1 MSYFVRLFAMALAI
15 ALLPSPTMAEIKTL
29 SINAFYRERIALPQN
44 AELYVELV
52 GTSRMGAGNKNIA
65 SQRFAMVNV
74 PMTVALS
81 YDPRVLDE
89 TYRYSVIASIW
100 SAGTSLFRT
109 TKPLDIIG
117 QPNGVSVDLLLT
129 MVSDENDNIANGRS
143 IAGIEWAVT
152 EISGL
157 PWPNDD
163 PATLIFDTESNV
175 SAFGGCNRFR
185 GKAVTSDGA
194 LAFHG
199 DFAGTLM
206 ACPDPL
212 EDLERR
218 FLNALR
224 QVAGYVRYGAGLLL
238 TDAQGNAVM
247 HLVQRPE

>member
-1 MSYFVRLFAMALAI
+1 M
-15 ALLPSPTMAEIKTL
+15 TD
-29 SINAFYRERIALPQN
+29 
-44 AELYVELV
+44 
-52 GTSRMGAGNKNIA
+52 
-65 SQRFAMVNV
+65 V
-74 PMTVALS
+74 PMTVALF
-81 YDPRVLDE
+81 YDRKVLGE

-100 SAGTSLFRT
+100 SAGTSIFRT

-194 LAFHG
+194 LAFYE